1 MRRAKGEVEARVDGA
16 RTDGEAA
23 AVLVSNAALAAV
35 PSRGGVLAVT
45 DADAEL
51 TAAET
56 ETVGKQP
63 PRD

>member
-1 MRRAKGEVEARVDGA
+1 MEARVDGA
-16 RTDGEAA
+16 RTDGEA

-45 DADAEL
+45 VAAVEL
-51 TAAET
+51 IAAAET

-63 PRD
+63 PQD